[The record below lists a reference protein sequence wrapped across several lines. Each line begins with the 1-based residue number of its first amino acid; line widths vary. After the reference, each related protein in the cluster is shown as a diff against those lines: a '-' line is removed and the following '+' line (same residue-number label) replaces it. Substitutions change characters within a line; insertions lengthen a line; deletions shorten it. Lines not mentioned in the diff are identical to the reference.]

1 MIGRSRA
8 EHVVPRHTWSEP
20 HDPVLTLAARGG
32 GGCSFFRGQR
42 RLGLYSLTTIVERVH
57 YTRGCMNGIQ
67 IIDTGRGW
75 GVLETA
81 ASGFIRFIEDSAED
95 IPY

>member
-1 MIGRSRA
+1 
-8 EHVVPRHTWSEP
+8 
-20 HDPVLTLAARGG
+20 
-32 GGCSFFRGQR
+32 
-42 RLGLYSLTTIVERVH
+42 
-57 YTRGCMNGIQ
+57 MNGIEVN
-67 IIDTGRGW
+67 DTGRGQ

>member
-1 MIGRSRA
+1 
-8 EHVVPRHTWSEP
+8 
-20 HDPVLTLAARGG
+20 
-32 GGCSFFRGQR
+32 
-42 RLGLYSLTTIVERVH
+42 
-57 YTRGCMNGIQ
+57 MNGIQ